1 MNKIDKNI
9 RTITL
14 TNPSYTFA
22 GIYPKLIISFDT
34 DKSDSELDGMIVDG
48 LETILNKTSSTV
60 KCKLYYK
67 DGELTGEKIKDEQI
81 R

>member
-1 MNKIDKNI
+1 MEKLDKNI

-14 TNPSYTFA
+14 RNPAYTFA

>member
-1 MNKIDKNI
+1 MSNIDKNI

-22 GIYPKLIISFDT
+22 GIYSKLIISFDT

-48 LETILNKTSSTV
+48 TETTLNKVSTTV

-67 DGELTGEKIKDEQI
+67 DGKLTGEKIK
-81 R
+81 